1 MEEKEG
7 RMKLTDT
14 LVCLDCEELVS
25 LARMRCPSCTSE
37 QLIPLSRWVMSLADR
52 ALAKFERQE
61 VGT

>member
-1 MEEKEG
+1 
-7 RMKLTDT
+7 MKLTDT